1 MLRHTPGIHCCTA
14 PTSADICICIP
25 VLWCCMP
32 NHCLF
37 IFFLQFFFLICFCFI
52 YLLFCFKL
60 YCLVRIWV
68 FKCYLQQVNN
78 ITVSF
83 GCILRGV
90 GDFSLWRGS
99 TLKKLVTCY
108 PKAMWADLS
117 SRKRML
123 LMYTVVCFILQWTLL
138 LIDAIIWDS

>member
-1 MLRHTPGIHCCTA
+1 MLSLGPLSTKLWPGAHHLLLFGGSTK
-14 PTSADICICIP
+14 PYFLGGETGGWTICGPKSFLCHEIMHSFQALLREP
-25 VLWCCMP
+25 LLRVW
-32 NHCLF
+32 F
-37 IFFLQFFFLICFCFI
+37 ISSFSFFFFFLICFCFI

-90 GDFSLWRGS
+90 GDLSL
-99 TLKKLVTCY
+99 
-108 PKAMWADLS
+108 
-117 SRKRML
+117 
-123 LMYTVVCFILQWTLL
+123 
-138 LIDAIIWDS
+138 